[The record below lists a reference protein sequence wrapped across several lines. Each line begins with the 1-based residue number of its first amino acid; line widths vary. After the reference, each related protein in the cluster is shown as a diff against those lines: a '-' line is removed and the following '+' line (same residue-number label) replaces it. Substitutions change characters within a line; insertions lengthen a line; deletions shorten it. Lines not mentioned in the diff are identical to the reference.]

1 MNAKIIG
8 RLSVFALASALLA
21 GCQTTGETNTA
32 AGAVGGGA
40 LGAALGD
47 AFGGGQGA
55 GIGAA
60 AGMAAGALVGN
71 VWEDISK
78 RMFGAGA
85 ANEPQS
91 DGSLKVTVDGGNFRG
106 GTLAAGPH
114 PQLAQVANELKANR
128 TLTAS
133 LAGYTDSTGS
143 AGSNLTLSRERAQ
156 SVANFLTQSGVD
168 PSQLTAV
175 TGYGATDF
183 VADNGTADGRAQNR
197 RVVLYLH
204 APQQQ
209 AQ

>member
-1 MNAKIIG
+1 MNTKIVG
-8 RLSVFALASALLA
+8 RFGVLAMAGALLA
-21 GCQTTGETNTA
+21 GCQTPTETNTA

-47 AFGGGQGA
+47 AFGGGKGA

-71 VWEDISK
+71 FWEDISK

-85 ANEPQS
+85 ANEALP

-106 GTLAAGPH
+106 GALAAGPH

-128 TLTAS
+128 ALTAS
-133 LAGYTDSTGS
+133 LAGYTDGTGRP
-143 AGSNLTLSRERAQ
+143 ASNLTLSRERAQ

-168 PSQLTAV
+168 PAQLTSV

-183 VADNGTADGRAQNR
+183 VADNGTAEGRSQNR
-197 RVVLYLH
+197 RVVVYLR
-204 APQQQ
+204 APQQ